1 VTLVRVVLGP
11 KVVKKSILCKNRKD
25 QAMLVNVLE
34 QELLMPMNFGLSF
47 DIHQWMEVK
56 VHQENCDYLGISM
69 EGSPRSLLGDM
80 DIQEILKRRKQELV
94 ELERRRRTTKLKINK
109 LFNVKLEQ
117 HMI

>member
-1 VTLVRVVLGP
+1 
-11 KVVKKSILCKNRKD
+11 
-25 QAMLVNVLE
+25 MLVNVLE
-34 QELLMPMNFGLSF
+34 QELLMPMNFRLSF
-47 DIHQWMEVK
+47 DIHQWMEVQ